1 MRAFFLTHNLRERGS
16 YFRALEIAKRLAA
29 RGHEVDF
36 GFVSE
41 WKKYRPHVLEEAV
54 GDGRL
59 RYIEFPHWTFVND
72 RQEGWGF
79 FDNYSRIVQVWRGH
93 YDFLYAFSHK
103 PDCILPAWLGH
114 PVCPRFVLDWS
125 DWWSGPE
132 GLYQACVL
140 PSAGFRSLPR
150 PIRLVRRFVFALE
163 QWWEPRIWRF
173 AHAATLISSEFFRH
187 PLVEREELQPKAYV
201 MHSGAPLDAIRP
213 MDKLEARRRCELE
226 FPPDATIFGYV
237 ANFHTDERLL
247 LEAFARHLQEHP
259 SSYLLVVG
267 SDFENMPPDL
277 YEAVASRIVHVGR
290 QPFERI
296 GEFLGSADVLLLPL
310 TNIALNRARYPH
322 KLSDYVA
329 SGRPII
335 ACDVGET
342 GRLLRKYRIGILTEP
357 NAYSF
362 AKAMTTS
369 AQLRESWPKM
379 GEEIRKAAENY
390 FDWDKLCAGLFDFLS
405 RRLNLTL

>member
-1 MRAFFLTHNLRERGS
+1 MKALFLTHNLRERGS

-41 WKKYRPHVLEEAV
+41 WKKYRPQLHEEQV
-54 GDGRL
+54 GSGLL
-59 RYIEFPHWTFVND
+59 RCIEFPYWTLFND
-72 RQEGWGF
+72 KQEGWGV
-79 FDNYSRIVQVWRGH
+79 FDNFCRTVRVLRGG

-103 PDCILPAWLGH
+103 PSCVFPAWLGH
-114 PVCPRFVLDWS
+114 LACPRFVLDWS

-140 PSAGFRSLPR
+140 PSAGFQSLPR
-150 PIRLVRRFVFALE
+150 PMRWARRAVFAIE

-173 AHAATLISSEFFRH
+173 AHAVTLISSEFFRH
-187 PLVEREELQPKAYV
+187 PFVEREELRPKAYV
-201 MHSGAPLDAIRP
+201 MHSGASLDAIKP
-213 MDKLEARRRCELE
+213 MDKNEARKLIGIE
-226 FPPDATIFGYV
+226 FPPEAVVFGYV

-247 LEAFARHLQEHP
+247 LEAFARHLVENP
-259 SSYLLVVG
+259 YSFLLVVG
-267 SDFENMPPDL
+267 SDFENMTPDI
-277 YEAVASRIVHVGR
+277 YECVRERVVHVGR
-290 QPFERI
+290 QPFTRI
-296 GEFLGSADVLLLPL
+296 GLYLAAADVLLLPL

-329 SGRPII
+329 AGRPLI

-342 GRLLRKYRIGILTEP
+342 GRLLRKYSIGLLTEP

-362 AKAMTTS
+362 AKAMSS
-369 AQLRESWPKM
+369 AVALRDSWDRM
-379 GEEIRKAAENY
+379 GSDVRKAAETY
-390 FDWDKLCAGLFDFLS
+390 FDWDKLCTGLFEFLS
-405 RRLNLTL
+405 RRLDLNL